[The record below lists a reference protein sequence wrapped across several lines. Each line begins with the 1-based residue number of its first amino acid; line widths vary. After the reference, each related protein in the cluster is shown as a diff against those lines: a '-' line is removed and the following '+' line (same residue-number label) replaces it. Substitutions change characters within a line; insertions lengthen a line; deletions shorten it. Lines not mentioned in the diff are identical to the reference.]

1 MVKPFLGGVDKC
13 LTGTYPLPYTL
24 SRLLVIENHMAEKL
38 VRMVS
43 WVSKAQKAKVKKL
56 AKRKKGS
63 ESAFI
68 RGLIDNAK

>member
-1 MVKPFLGGVDKC
+1 MYIKD
-13 LTGTYPLPYTL
+13 
-24 SRLLVIENHMAEKL
+24 RLLVIENRMAEKL

-68 RGLIDNAK
+68 RELIDNAK